1 MRCES
6 FVTLRD
12 AGGVRRLLRVDRR
25 ALTLIAAA
33 GLAVAVPAGANAASD
48 ADALLAQSST
58 GTLTAEGIAAGEDTG
73 TLSKDAKP
81 SGKSSSSSSSSA
93 DATGT
98 GASADA
104 LPFTGSDPRITLL
117 LGLAALLGGAGLR
130 LRTGDARDF

>member
-12 AGGVRRLLRVDRR
+12 AGGVRRLSRVDRR

-33 GLAVAVPAGANAASD
+33 GLALAVPAWANAASD

-58 GTLTAEGIAAGEDTG
+58 GTLTAQGIAAGEDTG

-81 SGKSSSSSSSSA
+81 SGKTSSSGSSS

-117 LGLAALLGGAGLR
+117 LGLAALLGGVGLR